1 MPITTMRLPDD
12 AKAAD
17 VSAAELRS
25 EFYAVADERY
35 ADVVATGKTISW
47 ADMRSYL
54 ESRIAGKADAPKHVA
69 KNWRSD
75 DGEN

>member
-12 AKAAD
+12 AKAAA
-17 VSAAELRS
+17 VLATELRS
-25 EFYAVADERY
+25 DFYAVADERY
-35 ADVVATGKTISW
+35 ADIVATGKTISW
-47 ADMRSYL
+47 SDMRGYL
-54 ESRIAGKADAPKHVA
+54 ESRIAGKADAPKPVA